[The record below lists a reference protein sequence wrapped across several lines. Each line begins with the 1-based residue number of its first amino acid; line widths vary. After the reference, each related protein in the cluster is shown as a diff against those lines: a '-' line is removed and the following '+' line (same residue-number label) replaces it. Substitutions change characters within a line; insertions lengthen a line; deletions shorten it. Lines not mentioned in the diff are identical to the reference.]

1 MSPSLET
8 FLLCSAALANLTTLC
23 PAALPVVTDAALV
36 AVLLGHPAA
45 AARSVYILEQ
55 LVTVLVNLA
64 KLPHARNQMTHV
76 SRAANGPS
84 RNFTVPREG
93 PYQGLLLELC
103 VLLKFLLSGSC

>member
-64 KLPHARNQMTHV
+64 KLPHARNQMTQV
-76 SRAANGPS
+76 SRADDLISKVVQSRRRPLLGPS
-84 RNFTVPREG
+84 PG
-93 PYQGLLLELC
+93 
-103 VLLKFLLSGSC
+103 

>member
-1 MSPSLET
+1 MIRLFAKINKLSIYLSTLNNHLPPADLVLMSPSLET

-64 KLPHARNQMTHV
+64 KLPHARNQMTQV
-76 SRAANGPS
+76 VAGDVND
-84 RNFTVPREG
+84 
-93 PYQGLLLELC
+93 
-103 VLLKFLLSGSC
+103 